1 MDLFLQI
8 ALSFPTLVFSV
19 LLAVAVVYWL
29 LAVMGLF
36 NLEVPLMPE
45 GEASEIGGIPA
56 LLARLRLDGVPL
68 PLILS
73 VLSLLAWLGCYFT
86 DYFLLRHLPADT
98 LRWLFGAGTVIGAFV
113 VATPLTGLILA
124 PLRGLFAKLP
134 AVDSVSLLG
143 RVAIVRSPEV
153 TLAQGQ
159 AEVDDGGAG
168 LILHVRAEP
177 GQFRR
182 GDRVVLVDYLAA
194 QNAYRVIADRAAA
207 SGSVP

>member
-36 NLEVPLMPE
+36 NIEVPLMPE
-45 GEASEIGGIPA
+45 GEADIGGMPA

-86 DYFLLRHLPADT
+86 DYFLLRHLPADA

-143 RVAIVRSPEV
+143 RVAVVRSPEV
-153 TLAQGQ
+153 SLANGQ
-159 AEVDDGGAG
+159 AEIDDGGAG
-168 LILHVRAEP
+168 LILQVRAEP

-182 GDRVVLVDYLAA
+182 GDRVVLVDYLAT
-194 QNAYRVIADRAAA
+194 QNAYRVIADRADAA
-207 SGSVP
+207 GSVS

>member
-68 PLILS
+68 PLISDGGSSLIAGMAAIGV
-73 VLSLLAWLGCYFT
+73 VLSIE
-86 DYFLLRHLPADT
+86 RNNHLVLDGGM
-98 LRWLFGAGTVIGAFV
+98 RR
-113 VATPLTGLILA
+113 
-124 PLRGLFAKLP
+124 PLRP
-134 AVDSVSLLG
+134 Q
-143 RVAIVRSPEV
+143 R
-153 TLAQGQ
+153 
-159 AEVDDGGAG
+159 
-168 LILHVRAEP
+168 
-177 GQFRR
+177 
-182 GDRVVLVDYLAA
+182 
-194 QNAYRVIADRAAA
+194 
-207 SGSVP
+207 